1 MRWLVPNQRPDR
13 ANWQRYFAITA
24 VIRGERQVAMQDT
37 FAESR
42 TSRTAANGAEAKR
55 IASLAAGADSLF
67 SAGQLEAARRTFKEI
82 ARAQTEI
89 GANPAGAL
97 RRLANVELALDNT
110 YAAAT
115 TLEDVAIAADRF
127 DDPETQ
133 LGALVDAMLL
143 YIDLGRRDRQSE
155 LVRQMRPL
163 HANHHISRCH
173 APPFS
178 CFSRCSMREHAPSTS
193 QRVSRG
199 ST

>member
-1 MRWLVPNQRPDR
+1 MRTHSIFSLAALAVV
-13 ANWQRYFAITA
+13 AITGSA
-24 VIRGERQVAMQDT
+24 MAQRGKPVAAPTGERQVAMRDT
-37 FAESR
+37 CSDSLTR
-42 TSRTAANGAEAKR
+42 RTAVSGAEAKR

-163 HANHHISRCH
+163 LKRAEIPEATRLSVRRLLHIS
-173 APPFS
+173 
-178 CFSRCSMREHAPSTS
+178 
-193 QRVSRG
+193 
-199 ST
+199 